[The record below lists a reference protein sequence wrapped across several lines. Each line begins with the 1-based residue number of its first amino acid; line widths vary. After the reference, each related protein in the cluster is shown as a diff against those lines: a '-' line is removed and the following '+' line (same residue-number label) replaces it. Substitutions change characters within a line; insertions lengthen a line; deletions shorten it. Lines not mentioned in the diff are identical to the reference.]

1 MLVASSRAFS
11 SPACRCHSGRCQ
23 VDEKT
28 SFGSNA
34 VRNRWLVQ
42 GQWLEKGPFRPK
54 SSEIREVF
62 VAHAPHLGYLR
73 CICVRLCVAHHTSR
87 CKSATLVPFMGVGD
101 SNLQVASPSSSG
113 SSSISNSI
121 SSSSSRAAAAARCLC
136 ACLCACVCCVLSTG
150 VVGLCPRLWESG
162 RGLHC
167 SGNFRTSRY

>member
-11 SPACRCHSGRCQ
+11 SPTCRCHSGRCQ

-54 SSEIREVF
+54 SSEIFREVF
-62 VAHAPHLGYLR
+62 VAHAPHLGHLR

-101 SNLQVASPSSSG
+101 SNLQVASPSSS
-113 SSSISNSI
+113 SSSSTTTSSTST
-121 SSSSSRAAAAARCLC
+121 SSSSSSSHVPVCLSVCLC
-136 ACLCACVCCVLSTG
+136 ALRVVDLRCGPVSASVG
-150 VVGLCPRLWESG
+150 VWARAAV
-162 RGLHC
+162 
-167 SGNFRTSRY
+167 F

>member
-1 MLVASSRAFS
+1 MVMLVASSRAFS

-62 VAHAPHLGYLR
+62 VAHAPHLGHLR

-121 SSSSSRAAAAARCLC
+121 SSSSSSSSSSSVSVCLSVCLRVLRVVDRRRGTVSAFVGVWARAALFWK
-136 ACLCACVCCVLSTG
+136 LQNV
-150 VVGLCPRLWESG
+150 
-162 RGLHC
+162 
-167 SGNFRTSRY
+167 

>member
-1 MLVASSRAFS
+1 MVMLVASSRAFS

-62 VAHAPHLGYLR
+62 VAHAPHLGHLR

-87 CKSATLVPFMGVGD
+87 CKSATLVPIHGSWRFKTSRWLVIAA
-101 SNLQVASPSSSG
+101 VAAAV
-113 SSSISNSI
+113 
-121 SSSSSRAAAAARCLC
+121 AAAAAAA
-136 ACLCACVCCVLSTG
+136 ACLCTLRSQRRCMGAVFF
-150 VVGLCPRLWESG
+150 P
-162 RGLHC
+162 
-167 SGNFRTSRY
+167 